1 MQAPDVEAPWTVA
14 RLLAWTKDHLHKR
27 GLESPRLCAEV
38 LLAHAM
44 GCERLQLFTRYEEV
58 PKGAAL
64 DQFRAG
70 VREAAA
76 GRPIAYIVGRKDFF
90 SLPFEVTP
98 DVLIPRPE
106 TELLVERAI
115 AWARGLGAGASPRI
129 LDVGCGSGCIAVAL
143 ARNLPAAALG
153 ASDISEPALAV
164 AKRNAERHGVSARI
178 DFRLGDVLAPWREAA
193 DGMLPDDAKF
203 DLIVS
208 NPPYLRPDDTTTVA
222 ESVRKFEPA
231 IALFGGADGLDVVR
245 RLAAE
250 APALLRGDGRI
261 LIEIGLGQAES
272 ACAILREAGWT
283 DVSTTRD
290 GGGIERVVQGRIA
303 SQNRA
308 ASA

>member
-1 MQAPDVEAPWTVA
+1 
-14 RLLAWTKDHLHKR
+14 
-27 GLESPRLCAEV
+27 
-38 LLAHAM
+38 
-44 GCERLQLFTRYEEV
+44 
-58 PKGAAL
+58 
-64 DQFRAG
+64 
-70 VREAAA
+70 
-76 GRPIAYIVGRKDFF
+76 
-90 SLPFEVTP
+90 
-98 DVLIPRPE
+98 
-106 TELLVERAI
+106 
-115 AWARGLGAGASPRI
+115 
-129 LDVGCGSGCIAVAL
+129 
-143 ARNLPAAALG
+143 
-153 ASDISEPALAV
+153 
-164 AKRNAERHGVSARI
+164 
-178 DFRLGDVLAPWREAA
+178 VLAPWREAA